1 MPLRS
6 FRAAR
11 ALTQFYGT
19 AAAAAAALIDRM
31 ARRRTCY
38 ASPPTRRTRGIF
50 TMFGL
55 TKHFS
60 ELVGKMRNCSK
71 SLFYR
76 GASENSRARANRL
89 KAQVWWRFRERHTP
103 SPVVNFRW
111 WNFRMM
117 IPFNLALCTF
127 KIGSKTKSR
136 HGRRMNPLKLEPL
149 LSMGRIYKYG
159 QMINEI

>member
-1 MPLRS
+1 MRLRS

-19 AAAAAAALIDRM
+19 AAAAAALIDRM
-31 ARRRTCY
+31 ARRRTRY

-76 GASENSRARANRL
+76 GASENSRARESTESA
-89 KAQVWWRFRERHTP
+89 
-103 SPVVNFRW
+103 SVVEVPRTSN
-111 WNFRMM
+111 
-117 IPFNLALCTF
+117 P
-127 KIGSKTKSR
+127 KSR
-136 HGRRMNPLKLEPL
+136 GKFPMVEFPHDDTVQ
-149 LSMGRIYKYG
+149 LSFVHF
-159 QMINEI
+159 QNWVENEISAWSENETPQN

>member
-19 AAAAAAALIDRM
+19 AAAAAALIDRM

-76 GASENSRARANRL
+76 GASENSRARESTESA
-89 KAQVWWRFRERHTP
+89 
-103 SPVVNFRW
+103 SVVEVPRTSN
-111 WNFRMM
+111 
-117 IPFNLALCTF
+117 P
-127 KIGSKTKSR
+127 KSR
-136 HGRRMNPLKLEPL
+136 GKFPTVEFPHDGYRSTQLCALSKLGRKRNYRHGQRMKPLKIEPL